1 MDTNRRNF
9 LRGFGTIVALP
20 ALEYFAPIAAYA
32 QSARIKRIFFFYVPN
47 GANFY
52 MNDSAGGFNLSD
64 VLSPLNSVKDYVTVV
79 NGLELATARGFRAG
93 DHARGL
99 STFLTCVEPQFPG
112 PGVAKSFDQV
122 LADAVGKNSRFAS
135 LNLGTESGAGSDNG
149 YSAAY
154 NGNLSWLAPGT
165 PNTKETEPLAVF
177 NRMFGAGGRA
187 EQQQQQAQRFKYG
200 KSVLDFVR
208 EESSALNRRLGSS
221 DKSKLDEYLTG
232 LRELENRLGIANG
245 ASAAIGANCKEV
257 AAPQFSGGYDSRVA
271 AMYDLSYHALS
282 CDMTRVGTFL
292 LANEAS
298 GISYRFLGI
307 YGGHHQI
314 SHDASPNGRAQI
326 DTIVKWH
333 VGELAKF
340 AERLRTTSEGS
351 GNMLD
356 HSLLVFGGG
365 IGDGARHNHDNLPIL
380 MIGRGGGIRSGRVV
394 NVGRMPLANL
404 YMNLA
409 QRIGAPLQQFGD
421 SSGSLDI

>member
-1 MDTNRRNF
+1 METNRRNF

-20 ALEYFAPIAAYA
+20 ALEYFAPAAAFA
-32 QSARIKRIFFFYVPN
+32 QSSRIKRIFFFYIPN

-52 MNDSAGGFNLSD
+52 MNDAAGGLNLSD
-64 VLSPLNSVKDYVTVV
+64 VLSPLNNVKDYVTVV

-122 LADAVGKNSRFAS
+122 LADSIGRNSRFAS

-154 NGNLSWLAPGT
+154 NGNMSWLAPGT
-165 PNTKETEPLAVF
+165 PNTKETEPMAVF
-177 NRMFGAGGRA
+177 SRMFGAGTA
-187 EQQQQQAQRFKYG
+187 SEQTQQQAQRFKYG

-208 EESSALNRRLGSS
+208 EESNALNRRLGSS

-232 LRELENRLGIANG
+232 LRELESRLGIG
-245 ASAAIGANCKEV
+245 GGSSAVIGANCKQV
-257 AAPQFSGGYDSRVA
+257 APPQFNGGYEGRVA
-271 AMYDLSYHALS
+271 AMYELSYHALA
-282 CDMTRVGTFL
+282 CDMTRVGTLL

-298 GISYRFLGI
+298 NVSYGFLGV

-333 VGELAKF
+333 VGQLAKF
-340 AERLRTTSEGS
+340 AERLRSTSEGN

-356 HSLLVFGGG
+356 NSLLVFGGG
-365 IGDGARHNHDNLPIL
+365 IADGARHNHDNLPIL
-380 MIGRGGGIRSGRVV
+380 LIGRGGGIRSNRVV
-394 NVGRMPLANL
+394 NAGRMPLANL
-404 YMNLA
+404 YVTLA
-409 QRIGAPLQQFGD
+409 QRTGVQLPQFGD
-421 SSGSLDI
+421 SNGNLEV